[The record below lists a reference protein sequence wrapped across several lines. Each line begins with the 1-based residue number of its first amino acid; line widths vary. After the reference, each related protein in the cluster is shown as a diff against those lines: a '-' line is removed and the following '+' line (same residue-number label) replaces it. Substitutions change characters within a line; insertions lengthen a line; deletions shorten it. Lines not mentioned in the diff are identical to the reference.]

1 MNYIPPIILQHS
13 APLNPREKYSKP
25 CNHQSQT
32 SPLVWEN
39 KFNIWSAWANK
50 RNTGF
55 VDYSAEFPEF
65 LLEEYSKGGWE
76 FSKVGHG
83 ANYIHPG
90 YREATTIIFAV
101 TLATLS
107 SPSILRTFLF
117 LSLNPKRQ
125 TNAFTIFGILRRKR
139 QSLISYWKEKLLSRL
154 HVISLVI
161 RWWIALSITLFF
173 LSFLK
178 YGKKKLKITLST

>member
-25 CNHQSQT
+25 CKHQSQT

-65 LLEEYSKGGWE
+65 LLEEYSKGWE

-90 YREATTIIFAV
+90 YREATSIIFAV
-101 TLATLS
+101 TLAICL
-107 SPSILRTFLF
+107 PLPF
-117 LSLNPKRQ
+117 
-125 TNAFTIFGILRRKR
+125 
-139 QSLISYWKEKLLSRL
+139 Y
-154 HVISLVI
+154 V
-161 RWWIALSITLFF
+161 LFF
-173 LSFLK
+173 FFPWIRSDKRMHLRFLEFWEENVK
-178 YGKKKLKITLST
+178 V